1 MLIRVP
7 TDQLAIGMYVEAM
20 DGSWLDHPFWRS
32 SFRIS
37 SARQLAKLR
46 KSGIASVVVDT
57 SKGRGPSVPAARPQ
71 AAPIADAIATSA
83 TEPSPPRAA
92 TRRRAHLGDHSVSN
106 RPCTAEEEIERATAI
121 VQRSKGAVQ
130 RLFADI
136 RLGKAVNGDEL
147 APLVDEISQ
156 SVARNPYA
164 LIGIARL
171 KSKDEYTYLHS
182 VAVCALMINLAR
194 HLAMEETLIRD
205 IGLAGL
211 LHDVGKMAVP
221 VELLH
226 KPGALTS
233 SEFSV
238 LKSHPERGHDV
249 LLASGKVPAIAR
261 DVCLHHHER
270 VDGSG
275 YPHGLAGNAI
285 SLYAR
290 MGAVCDV
297 YDAITSDRAYK
308 RAWRPAEALDRMAQW
323 HGHFDPRIFAA
334 FVRSIGIYP
343 VGTLVRLRSN
353 RLALVIR
360 ESADDLTRPLLRTFY
375 SVSEQRLVPSRT
387 ERLSGVDDRIIGPE
401 DPTGWPLGDWAALKA
416 KLLAEPVQ
424 AEAA

>member
-7 TDQLAIGMYVEAM
+7 TDQLAIGMYVEAVE
-20 DGSWLDHPFWRS
+20 GSWLDHPFWRS
-32 SFRIS
+32 SFRINS
-37 SARQLAKLR
+37 DRQLAKLR
-46 KSGIASVVVDT
+46 NSGIPTVVINTARGPGLPLGPCEHRMEEPAKSGT
-57 SKGRGPSVPAARPQ
+57 SRS
-71 AAPIADAIATSA
+71 APRTSA
-83 TEPSPPRAA
+83 
-92 TRRRAHLGDHSVSN
+92 RRRAHLGDHSVSN

-121 VQRSKGAVQ
+121 VQRSKSAVK

-226 KPGALTS
+226 KPGALTQ

-249 LLASGKVPAIAR
+249 LLASGNVPAIAR

-270 VDGSG
+270 IDGSG
-275 YPHGLAGNAI
+275 YPHGLSSNAI

-308 RAWRPAEALDRMAQW
+308 RAWHPADALDRMAQW

-334 FVRSIGIYP
+334 FVRSVGIYS
-343 VGTLVRLRSN
+343 VGTLVRLRSD
-353 RLALVIR
+353 RLALVVL
-360 ESADDLTRPLLRTFY
+360 ENADDLTRPLLRTFY
-375 SVSEQRLVPSRT
+375 SVSEHRLVPSRT
-387 ERLSGVDDRIIGPE
+387 ERLDGVNDRIIGPE
-401 DPTGWPLGDWAALKA
+401 DPAAWSLGDWGVLKA
-416 KLLAEPVQ
+416 TLLAEPVQ